1 MHSPSKEHTEAVYW
15 ALRYLKASPGKGLF
29 FEKNKDYEIY
39 GYTNAD
45 WAEDQTDRKSTSG
58 YFMFVG
64 KNLVTWRS
72 KKQKVV
78 ARSSDESMFRGMA
91 YSVCE
96 LLWIKWIMQDLGLN
110 YPKPMM
116 LYCDNNAAIAIANDP
131 VQYDKTKHVEVD
143 RHFIKDHL
151 N

>member
-1 MHSPSKEHTEAVYW
+1 
-15 ALRYLKASPGKGLF
+15 
-29 FEKNKDYEIY
+29 
-39 GYTNAD
+39 
-45 WAEDQTDRKSTSG
+45 
-58 YFMFVG
+58 
-64 KNLVTWRS
+64 
-72 KKQKVV
+72 
-78 ARSSDESMFRGMA
+78 
-91 YSVCE
+91 
-96 LLWIKWIMQDLGLN
+96 MQDLGLN